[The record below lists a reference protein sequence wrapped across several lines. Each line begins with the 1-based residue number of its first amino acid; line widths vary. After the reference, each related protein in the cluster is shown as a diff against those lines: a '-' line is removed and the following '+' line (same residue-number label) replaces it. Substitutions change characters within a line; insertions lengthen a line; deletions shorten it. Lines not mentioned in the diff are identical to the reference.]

1 MDFWKFLSAEFR
13 RNFVIGADFVLIAAI
28 VGLSYVI
35 QHQNQELIN
44 CRRDVEAAEKRV
56 GEEKERLLREHMN
69 TLREINGQWTE
80 IEKRLARA
88 EQKNK
93 R

>member
-1 MDFWKFLSAEFR
+1 VNVD
-13 RNFVIGADFVLIAAI
+13 
-28 VGLSYVI
+28 
-35 QHQNQELIN
+35 
-44 CRRDVEAAEKRV
+44 AAEKRV

-69 TLREINGQWTE
+69 TLREINSQWTE